1 MTQSNDIS
9 QIEEQKSKMS
19 ASEKSHEGISKMN
32 LILED
37 SFDETRKKSYQYNN
51 DDSEEAVSGLTCW
64 QKFRFF
70 VKQSFKDIW
79 RHKC

>member
-1 MTQSNDIS
+1 
-9 QIEEQKSKMS
+9 
-19 ASEKSHEGISKMN
+19 MN
-32 LILED
+32 LILEE
-37 SFDETRKKSYQYNN
+37 SFDETRKKSIQYNY
-51 DDSEEAVSGLTCW
+51 DDSEEEVSGLTCW